1 MCPGT
6 IQEAAMPLQYDPET
20 GVPSFLPDIGEEL
33 EEGVTPKPVVI
44 DTKAGVF
51 KGDKPLT
58 KDGYDALR
66 DGMPK
71 GTIEDIKM
79 ADEMLEHAIRNAKP
93 AVLEYCATDED
104 VEELERMVVARKL
117 KEWPLLLRIVN
128 RLHRAENK
136 RRPLSEA

>member
-1 MCPGT
+1 
-6 IQEAAMPLQYDPET
+6 MPLQYDPDT
-20 GVPSFLPDIGEEL
+20 GIPSFLPDIGEEL
-33 EEGVTPKPVVI
+33 EEGVTPKPVVL
-44 DTKAGVF
+44 DSKADVF

-58 KDGYDALR
+58 KDGYEALR

-71 GTIEDIKM
+71 GAIEDIKM

-104 VEELERMVVARKL
+104 VEELERMVVGRKL